1 MSSDIS
7 HLLVVFG
14 IYIIGAASPGPSNM
28 RIMGVAMNQGRRPAL
43 MLSAG
48 VISGSFFWGL
58 MAATGIS
65 AALIASPKV
74 VIFLKIMA
82 GAYMLFLAFKA
93 GRSVLV
99 SEEKHR
105 VEMVNAASTS
115 GFKLYQKGLMMHLVN
130 PKALFGWIATMT
142 LGLGPHANFTTVVI
156 TLIGCAILSVTIFS
170 GYAILF
176 STAPMI
182 HAYRRARRVI
192 EGVLTLVFGAAGIK
206 LLLSGFI

>member
-65 AALIASPKV
+65 AALIASPNV
-74 VIFLKIMA
+74 VVFLKIMA

-182 HAYRRARRVI
+182 HAYRRARRAI